1 MMEHGRRTRNHKLQR
16 GPGGVPSLVTP
27 LPHGQTLLCTPHP
40 GFCFSKAGRTPK
52 GAFFPPISASH
63 SHGGRAGLSSPSPA
77 PAWVILMD
85 PRSTTR
91 FIIPWGGNA
100 PSIPIPP
107 PCANASRFGS
117 IRPRFLQGGFDTPC
131 QRHVHRPREL
141 SLLLFLWLIRPTK
154 PCLKKNKCLFGFG
167 FGSNNHKSSSGED
180 SLAEMRP
187 AGLPPVPQD
196 RANFICHPRLLLK
209 PLGGLI
215 ILKVKVKVIHAYFF
229 PKWITPV

>member
-131 QRHVHRPREL
+131 QRRVHHPREL

-154 PCLKKNKCLFGFG
+154 PCLKKISVCLVLASGATITRAPVGKTASPKYGRPGFLQCRKTEQTLFAIPG
-167 FGSNNHKSSSGED
+167 FS
-180 SLAEMRP
+180 
-187 AGLPPVPQD
+187 
-196 RANFICHPRLLLK
+196 
-209 PLGGLI
+209 
-215 ILKVKVKVIHAYFF
+215 
-229 PKWITPV
+229 